1 MDLKNKR
8 IAKNTIFLVIRTI
21 VSLIITLYTTRV
33 VLKELGVDDYGVF
46 SLIYGVVA
54 LFTFINTSMNE
65 SVQRY
70 FSIYYGKKEYTS
82 LGGFFKSSIVL
93 YILIGLFFFSVMIL
107 IRNLVI
113 FDFLNIPESKRYI
126 ACDIYI
132 IAVIGIL
139 FSVLQT
145 PFNSLVLAAEEM
157 SFYAYVSIFESLLKL
172 FASLAIGFIAINK
185 LYSYTLLLLACSGI
199 IFFTYLFFSIFKFK
213 DIIFSGKIS
222 LSKIKEL
229 FYFSFWNILGNFST
243 VLRIQGVNILIN
255 LFFSTTANAA
265 YAVSN
270 SINGALNSLSNSLNI
285 AIKPQIYKAYATND
299 PDRYI
304 QLVVNGSKLTFT
316 FLFVLCLPIFINLDG
331 ILKIWL
337 VEPPKYTY
345 FLTLII
351 LSVSLVDSF
360 SFPLMAALQATG
372 RIRLYQLIVS
382 SITIASVPAIYLL
395 YYLGFSIYSL
405 GIVLMSSSIATLFVR
420 IFLLNKM
427 TSLTQSIIYKRAVF
441 PCLIGAIIS
450 GGGAH
455 LYGLFI
461 ESKGF
466 FEILLSSFFIDAI
479 CLLVFYFIIFDK
491 MEKMLVNKFVT
502 QCFNKISRSS

>member
-8 IAKNTIFLVIRTI
+8 IAKNTFFLVIRTI
-21 VSLIITLYTTRV
+21 ISLVITLYTTRV
-33 VLKELGVDDYGVF
+33 VLKELGVDDFGVF

-70 FSIYYGKKEYTS
+70 FSIYYGRKEFDS

-93 YILIGLFFFSVMIL
+93 YILIGLFFLAVMLFIK
-107 IRNLVI
+107 NYVI
-113 FDFLNIPESKRYI
+113 FDFLNISEAKRFI
-126 ACDIYI
+126 ASEIYM

-172 FASLAIGFIAINK
+172 LASLAIGFVTINK
-185 LYSYTLLLLACSGI
+185 LYSYTLLLLASSGI
-199 IFFTYLFFSIFKFK
+199 IFLTYLFFSVFKFK
-213 DIIFSGKIS
+213 SIIFHGAIC

-285 AIKPQIYKAYATND
+285 AIKPQIYKAYATGD
-299 PDRYI
+299 YERYS

-316 FLFVLCLPIFINLDG
+316 FLFILCLPIFINLDG
-331 ILKIWL
+331 ILSIWL

-345 FLTLII
+345 FLTLIV
-351 LSVSLVDSF
+351 LSVSLIDSF

-372 RIRLYQLIVS
+372 RIKLYQVIVS

-395 YYLGFSIYSL
+395 YYFGFSLYSL
-405 GIVLMSSSIATLFVR
+405 GIILMLSSVATLFVR
-420 IFLLNKM
+420 ISLLNRM
-427 TSLTQSIIYKRAVF
+427 TILNQSVVYKKSVF
-441 PCLIGAIIS
+441 PCLLGAIIS
-450 GGGAH
+450 GGVAH
-455 LYGLFI
+455 LYGAVI
-461 ESKGF
+461 KSSGIV
-466 FEILLSSFFIDAI
+466 EITLSSFFIDVV
-479 CLLVFYFIIFDK
+479 CLLVFYFVIFDK
-491 MEKMLVNKFVT
+491 TEKQLVNNFVLIN
-502 QCFNKISRSS
+502 FNKVFRNN